1 MLNSKFLIEILRKY
15 FAELTGIFVF
25 VFYLITVGRSIGEI
39 DSGELALAQATLS
52 IPHPTGYPFFSLV
65 GFIFSKIPLPF
76 STLFKLN
83 ILNSLW
89 CSLTIVI
96 LIKTTFLL
104 LKNLRIIF
112 NKKFLRDNNFNFT
125 DDSGLRIIS
134 VFSGLM
140 FGFSATFWL
149 QSTKVEV
156 YALQIFITSL
166 IIYSTIKIAIN
177 TFQKESI
184 KEQNYKN
191 ILKDGFQIALLI
203 GLGFS
208 NHLMTIYLLPALVF
222 TFIFL
227 YGINKESIKAFSFL
241 TIIVFAVAVLF
252 YLGLMFRAQMSP
264 PWSYGDPSNVERLI
278 EHVTAKEYSKYL
290 LDSTDGL
297 TKQGSKLLKMLSF
310 NFNDGTISLGEF
322 ALSLFLG
329 IAGVLLIFV
338 LRKEFASFFLLIIFS
353 SITTALSY
361 SIPDIN
367 EYFLVTFLVISICA
381 ILPLVIIFN
390 YIYKVRLFKHIFYS
404 ALLFLIM
411 VQVLSNFDYA
421 NRSKFYVIEDFFKS
435 SVNSLPFNSIFLTDN
450 WNSIL
455 SPALYFQNVEK
466 VRPDVNFISPSGYL
480 QFDWYKR
487 IKKHKLYDSSYVI
500 IPREN
505 LFVAYDVGYR
515 IIGKNILKLPPH
527 YSLIPL
533 RNFYVLGIDTVYY
546 PLKQEPNEIRFSENI
561 TNESEKYIRALIPTI
576 LEQRL
581 LYELEFKQYLNAK
594 IVFEE
599 LLRRFPE
606 YKLSENTLRALYHYK
621 ILN

>member
-1 MLNSKFLIEILRKY
+1 MEFKY
-15 FAELTGIFVF
+15 LKEYHSEFIGIFVF
-25 VFYLITVGRSIGEI
+25 IFYLITVGRSIGEI

-83 ILNSLW
+83 ILNSIW
-89 CSLTIVI
+89 CALTVVVV
-96 LIKTTFLL
+96 IKTSFLL
-104 LKNLRIIF
+104 LKNLQIIF
-112 NKKFLRDNNFNFT
+112 NKKFLRDDNFNFT
-125 DDSGLRIIS
+125 NESGLRIIS

-177 TFQKESI
+177 SFQKESI
-184 KEQNYKN
+184 KDRNYKN
-191 ILKDGFQIALLI
+191 VLKDGFPIALLI

-208 NHLMTIYLLPALVF
+208 NHLMTIYLLPALVL

-227 YGINKESIKAFSFL
+227 YGINKESIKAFSIL
-241 TIIVFAVAVLF
+241 IIIVFAIAILF

-264 PWSYGDPSNVERLI
+264 PWSYGDPSNLERLI

-297 TKQGSKLLKMLSF
+297 IKQGSKLLKMLSF
-310 NFNDGTISLGEF
+310 NFNNEKFSLGEF
-322 ALSLFLG
+322 GLSLFLG
-329 IAGVLLIFV
+329 IAGLLLIFV
-338 LRKEFASFFLLIIFS
+338 LRKKFVSFFLLIIFV

-381 ILPLVIIFN
+381 ILPLIIIFN
-390 YIYKVRLFKHIFYS
+390 FVHSKKLFKYIFYPG
-404 ALLFLIM
+404 LLFLIII
-411 VQVLSNFDYA
+411 QVLSNFDYA

-435 SVNSLPFNSIFLTDN
+435 FVNSLPENSIFLTDN
-450 WNSIL
+450 WASIL
-455 SPALYFQNVEK
+455 SPALYYQNVEK
-466 VRPDVNFISPSGYL
+466 VRPDVNFISPSGYI
-480 QFDWYKR
+480 QFEWYRK
-487 IKKHKLYDSSYVI
+487 IKKHKLYDSSYAI
-500 IPREN
+500 IPKEN
-505 LFVAYDVGYR
+505 LFVAYDIGYR
-515 IIGKNILKLPPH
+515 IIGKNILKLPSH

-533 RNFYVLGIDTVYY
+533 RNFYVLGIDTIYY
-546 PLKQEPNEIRFSENI
+546 PLKQLPNEIRFSENI
-561 TNESEKYIRALIPTI
+561 TSESEKYIRILIPTI

-581 LYELEFKQYLNAK
+581 LYELEFKKYLNAK

-606 YKLSENTLRALYHYK
+606 YKLSENTLRVLYHYK